1 MDASDLRIFEAVAR
15 LGGMNRAAAALNTVQ
30 SNVTAR
36 IRALEEQ
43 LGVQLFRRTSR
54 GVSLTAAGER
64 LLPYSVKMARLLDEA
79 RRAAQD
85 DGMPRGQ
92 LTVGSLETTAA
103 LRLTPLLAA
112 FIARYPD
119 VDLVLRTGTSCELVE
134 HVLEGRVE
142 GALVCGPVNH
152 PDLTRETIYTEELVL
167 LAAPGVTSIESHLQG
182 RNVRIVVLRAGCS
195 YRLMLEAWLARRGI
209 VGVHQLEFGTLEA
222 IIGCVSAGLGITLL
236 PRALIGG
243 VWREGKV
250 ACFPM
255 PGEDGRVET
264 LFIRRRDERA
274 SSALTAFIDYIR
286 SPLSRQAAAE

>member
-1 MDASDLRIFEAVAR
+1 VEDDCAVSAEALQDWQPAAHGFARGAECDPHYRAVRLRMADATGAFPAMQMVYWWFRRFVR
-15 LGGMNRAAAALNTVQ
+15 LL
-30 SNVTAR
+30 
-36 IRALEEQ
+36 
-43 LGVQLFRRTSR
+43 LFRTI
-54 GVSLTAAGER
+54 
-64 LLPYSVKMARLLDEA
+64 
-79 RRAAQD
+79 
-85 DGMPRGQ
+85 
-92 LTVGSLETTAA
+92 VGSLETTAA
-103 LRLTPLLAA
+103 LHLTPLLAA

-134 HVLEGRVE
+134 HVLDGRVE

-167 LAAPGVTSIESHLQG
+167 LAAPGVSSIESHLQG